1 MFGVGEKGFSSSQDF
16 LRKIQTLYSVIILP
30 PMAICTFYFIGQ
42 MQEMIGL
49 SIVEG
54 VWKYTVLSIVVALVF
69 FAYKKLFGGLRKL
82 RQQNDISL
90 NLKHEAYYKVVS
102 SQLALLSFAA
112 WIVGIAYIYTMD
124 PYFSYL
130 FLFIVLFSSV
140 EWPTKFKIIRHMR
153 LRGEEKNTVLKL
165 LPFENS

>member
-1 MFGVGEKGFSSSQDF
+1 MLGVGEKGFSSSQDF

-42 MQEMIGL
+42 MQEMIGV
-49 SIVEG
+49 SVVDET
-54 VWKYTVLSIVVALVF
+54 WKYSVLSVVVLLVF
-69 FAYKKLFGGLRKL
+69 FAYKNLFSGLKKLRKQDDSPL
-82 RQQNDISL
+82 HDKH
-90 NLKHEAYYKVVS
+90 NLYYKVIS
-102 SQLALLSFAA
+102 SQLTLLSIAA
-112 WIVGIAYIYTMD
+112 WVVGIAYIYSKD

-153 LRGEEKNTVLKL
+153 LKGEEKNTVLKL

>member
-1 MFGVGEKGFSSSQDF
+1 MLGVGEKGFSSSQDF

-30 PMAICTFYFIGQ
+30 PMAISTFYFIGQ
-42 MQEMIGL
+42 MQEMVGIL
-49 SIVEG
+49 TVDEI
-54 VWKYTVLSIVVALVF
+54 WKYSVLSLVVLLVF
-69 FAYKKLFGGLRKL
+69 FAYKNLFSGLKKL

-90 NLKHEAYYKVVS
+90 SLKHKLYFNVIS
-102 SQLALLSFAA
+102 SQLTLLSVAA
-112 WIVGIAYIYTMD
+112 WVVGIAYIYTMD

-130 FLFIVLFSSV
+130 FLFVVLFSSV

-153 LRGEEKNTVLKL
+153 LKGEEKNTVLKL